1 MTSDLFL
8 FEGLLLPSL
17 LATLLGTVLAI
28 RWLIDRAQGLG
39 LLDAP
44 GGRKQH
50 AKPTPLV
57 GGLGIGFG
65 LLVIW
70 LLVPSLRPHP
80 WLIVGFVGVLVVG
93 AVDDYRE
100 IPASRKLGIEIAL
113 IAGVLSAAGVTLDHL
128 DTLLPGVE
136 VHVGWLGL
144 PVAVFGIASVMN
156 AVNMIDGVDGLA
168 GGVAFVGFAS
178 LALLA
183 GVAGET
189 SLMQMALIPCAA
201 IAGFL
206 GYNLRLPGRP
216 AARVFLGDA
225 GSLSVGFLLGAYA
238 IIICQSSSVPAI
250 ATVWAVALPLLD
262 GLTVIQRRSAR
273 GVGITQPGA
282 DHLHHLLRAS
292 GLSPTAITAA
302 ETLLAAVFAAIGIAL
317 WQVDADEWVSLLLL
331 LIMALAFRVVSDRA
345 WRRLSQPRDKPQRDG
360 QSREQSR
367 DIRLDAEPDDTPV
380 LATGSTGD
388 SGSLT
393 QSIEDS
399 ARPPQRRGER

>member
-1 MTSDLFL
+1 MASDLFL
-8 FEGLLLPSL
+8 FDGLLLPSL

-28 RWLIDRAQGLG
+28 GWLIDRAPGLG
-39 LLDAP
+39 LLDKP

-80 WLIVGFVGVLVVG
+80 WLIAGFVGMLVVG
-93 AVDDYRE
+93 LLDDYRE

-113 IAGVLSAAGVTLDHL
+113 IACVLLAAGITLDHL
-128 DTLLPGVE
+128 GTLLPGVE
-136 VHVGWLGL
+136 VNVGWLGL
-144 PVAVFGIASVMN
+144 PIAVFGIASVLN
-156 AVNMIDGVDGLA
+156 AVNMIDGVDGLS
-168 GGVAFVGFAS
+168 GGVAFAGFAA

-183 GVAGET
+183 GMAGDM

-238 IIICQSSSVPAI
+238 IVICQGSSVPAI
-250 ATVWAVALPLLD
+250 TTVWAVALPLLD

-273 GVGITQPGA
+273 GIGVTQPGA

-292 GLSPTAITAA
+292 GLSASAITAA
-302 ETLLAAVFAAIGIAL
+302 ETLLAAFFAAIGFVL
-317 WQVDADEWVSLLLL
+317 WQVDADEWVSLFLL
-331 LIMALAFRVVSDRA
+331 LITALVFRVGTDRA
-345 WRRLSQPRDKPQRDG
+345 WRRLNQPRDKPQRDAH
-360 QSREQSR
+360 SREQSR
-367 DIRLDAEPDDTPV
+367 DIRLDAEPDDTPA

-388 SGSLT
+388 SGSVT
-393 QSIEDS
+393 QPVGDS
-399 ARPPQRRGER
+399 ARPPQRGGER